1 MGDIIFETLNGIKMM
16 VKNTLGQS
24 IVSVSVLSGTKM
36 AALAISSVILLT
48 WTFPVSAGFEWKS
61 PVPTPSPVVVSTQ
74 PTITPAQNDILWDK
88 NIHKMPTQ
96 KVHDVETAPITISD
110 KVIADRFVTDRVVI
124 NKKPE
129 ITAQPLP
136 VGVISGFGT
145 KLPLKIALQQ
155 IIPPIYKVSLS
166 PGVNQEILVSWSGER
181 HWEEVLTNMLSSRN
195 LGFSRQNNVIIVSML
210 PIIYPSAPT
219 SSSHKTI
226 GNTNANKADMI
237 PADMIYNDRM
247 NKVRI
252 PAAVKSPF
260 NAPTSVVVSEPITNV
275 IRINPLP
282 RTENNIIK
290 TKKQKTVT
298 IRRDKPT
305 VSLISRIFNLNDDE
319 KQNKVAP
326 SLKKTIATAPSVKKP
341 VKKIPKVSISRKA
354 NISPAKAIP
363 NNKKVNLA
371 AYYRA
376 EQASEN
382 KKVDVIPTD
391 MISNR
396 TIETSLRAVVRAEKP
411 APLTKKVPSL
421 SIDKFQAT
429 STTLEPKVKITGIS
443 PDVRSPSWSASGGQ
457 TLRTI
462 LSDWSRMA
470 KVELHWDIDYD
481 YRLNENVAYKG
492 SFNNAVEKLLDRYA
506 KVRPQPYGRLIQKH
520 GGDNILI
527 VNSYDLSH

>member
-1 MGDIIFETLNGIKMM
+1 MI
-16 VKNTLGQS
+16 KNTLEQS

-36 AALAISSVILLT
+36 AALAVSFVILLT
-48 WTFPVSAGFEWKS
+48 WVSPVFAGFEWKA
-61 PVPTPSPVVVSTQ
+61 PVPTPPPVVVSTQ
-74 PTITPAQNDILWDK
+74 PVATPAQNDILWDK

-96 KVHDVETAPITISD
+96 KVQNVETFPITISD
-110 KVIADRFVTDRVVI
+110 KSMMDGVVTDRVVI
-124 NKKPE
+124 NEAPE
-129 ITAQPLP
+129 IIAQPLP

-155 IIPPIYKVSLS
+155 IIPPIYKVLLS
-166 PGVNQEILVSWSGER
+166 PGVNQEILVSWRGER
-181 HWEEVLTNMLSSRN
+181 PWEQVLTDMLSFGN
-195 LGFSRQNNVIIVSML
+195 LGFSRQNNVITISML

-219 SSSHKTI
+219 FSSQKMI
-226 GNTNANKADMI
+226 KNTSANKADMI
-237 PADMIYNDRM
+237 PEDLIYSDRV
-247 NKVRI
+247 NKAKI
-252 PAAVKSPF
+252 PSTVKSHF
-260 NAPTSVVVSEPITNV
+260 NAPTLVVVSPIKQEPVTNV

-290 TKKQKTVT
+290 TKKLKTVT

-305 VSLISRIFNLNDDE
+305 PTLISRILRLNNDE
-319 KQNKVAP
+319 KKNKAVP
-326 SLKKTIATAPSVKKP
+326 WPKKTATTSPSVKKA
-341 VKKIPKVSISRKA
+341 VKKIPTVSISQKA
-354 NISPAKAIP
+354 SINSADVIP
-363 NNKKVNLA
+363 DNKKVDLD

-376 EQASEN
+376 EQVLEN
-382 KKVDVIPTD
+382 KKADMIPSD

-396 TIETSLRAVVRAEKP
+396 TVEMSLRIEKP
-411 APLTKKVPSL
+411 APLTKKAPSL
-421 SIDKFQAT
+421 NVDKFQAV
-429 STTLEPKVKITGIS
+429 SSVLEPKVKMAKVKITGIS

-462 LSDWSRMA
+462 LSDWSRTA

-481 YRLNENVAYKG
+481 YRLNEDVAYKG
-492 SFNNAVEKLLDRYA
+492 SFNNAVEKLLDRYT